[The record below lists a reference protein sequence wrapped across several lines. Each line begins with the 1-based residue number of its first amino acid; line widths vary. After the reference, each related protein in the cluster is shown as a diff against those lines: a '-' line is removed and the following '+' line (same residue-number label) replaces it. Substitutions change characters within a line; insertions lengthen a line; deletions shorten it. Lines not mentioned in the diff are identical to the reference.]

1 MVTAPVW
8 ISRQRAEATSH
19 RSFWLWRC
27 WLFFFFFWKK
37 VFFLWEGLLVIEV
50 TQSHLTDHSGS
61 CRSMMVKSAF
71 LFYSE
76 AFFWGGINL
85 EKKHLKD
92 RTLIWERLRSYFYC
106 VHWFVFMW
114 AHRFNYYIWHMHL
127 HSVSTCLTKSTQAL
141 SKNVL

>member
-1 MVTAPVW
+1 MNGDRPSVDK
-8 ISRQRAEATSH
+8 QAEGRGHITQELLIMKMLA
-19 RSFWLWRC
+19 F
-27 WLFFFFFWKK
+27 FFFFFWKK

-76 AFFWGGINL
+76 AFFGGGINL

-92 RTLIWERLRSYFYC
+92 RTLI
-106 VHWFVFMW
+106 
-114 AHRFNYYIWHMHL
+114 
-127 HSVSTCLTKSTQAL
+127 
-141 SKNVL
+141 